1 MSIFAEKKTGA
12 VSLGEAADAIK
23 AKLASHD
30 IAVDDKASNTLVSM
44 EAANLGDTTA
54 MRATGMN
61 VSKEL
66 QAIFGDVSP
75 ESAALP
81 HQIEAAT
88 IAIIG
93 GKAANKYNAKAL
105 NTNVLAL
112 EGATTIMPTVSGPAG
127 TMDVSFK
134 DVALE
139 AFNNQDFSVV
149 AAYSAAWNF
158 GATRQDSYAEGFYPT
173 VVQTPEQNAILHKV
187 NRIRVFSG
195 AKRTLSADPHKW
207 NFKNVLEAYRD
218 SSILSAPSTDLIPHV
233 QADNSNLDK
242 FVAASLVAPRSVEV
256 AGVTYNTAPLK
267 VGVGVDLLAVCQNPA
282 SVEGTFDQTDQ
293 INGAIALSAVYVQV
307 TDGGGADVGVIKYTT
322 GNMKS
327 FEFFKKPSGDA
338 NEMTLSASTAEL
350 NVDKNTRSPAGAVL
364 AALDALSA
372 TDTQFKLKVDMAGSV
387 HVQTGA
393 TNIVGVVSVVEAY
406 DAVTKQKL
414 ALTDAG
420 VAALLADLRFTVVG
434 YDLAARRENTN
445 RRTAGLLGDRDFK
458 VDQYPIPV
466 GAPISIQMPV
476 SEENESAALD
486 DLVGMTRISNSIRAV
501 TAQLNYLAALKQF
514 AAANAHLT
522 VAGAESSVNLEGI
535 GRWLVTPHYA
545 EVSLDLFAQVQSLRS
560 LDRVADL
567 NAVLLNT
574 IRELAY
580 TAAIKSNL
588 LPALQ
593 QYTNGAD
600 EKPLLKLGTD
610 LNLVQYLMISGD
622 PRSVGPGF
630 DFEVYST
637 PDTRLSNKII
647 GTFSRKAPT
656 AGDPLSSGNHYW
668 IPELVTVGQTS
679 KGGATVKQLSVQP
692 RNVHVHNLPVWFV
705 INVTNLDKA
714 IAALKPIATKETV

>member
-30 IAVDDKASNTLVSM
+30 IAVDDKATNTLISM
-44 EAANLGDTTA
+44 ESANPVDTTS
-54 MRATGMN
+54 MRVTGSN

-66 QAIFGDVSP
+66 QAIFGDVSL
-75 ESAALP
+75 ESGALP

-88 IAIIG
+88 IALIG
-93 GKAANKYNAKAL
+93 GKAANKYSAKAL
-105 NTNVLAL
+105 NTNVVAL
-112 EGATTIMPTVSGPAG
+112 EGAATILPSVSGPAG
-127 TMDVSFK
+127 SMNVSFS
-134 DVALE
+134 DVAME
-139 AFNNQDFSVV
+139 AFNNQDFSIT
-149 AAYSAAWNF
+149 AAYSATWNF
-158 GATRQDSYAEGFYPT
+158 GASRQDSYAEGFYPT

-187 NRIRVFSG
+187 NRVRVFQGS
-195 AKRTLSADPHKW
+195 KRTLSADPQKW
-207 NFKNVLEAYRD
+207 GFKNVLEAYRD
-218 SSILSAPSTDLIPHV
+218 ASILAAPSTDLIPHV

-242 FVAASLVAPRSVEV
+242 FVAAALVAPRAVEV

-267 VGVGVDLLAVCQNPA
+267 IATAIDLLAVCQNPA

-293 INGAIALSAVYVQV
+293 INAAITLSAVYVQV
-307 TDGGGADVGVIKYTT
+307 TDAGGADVGVIKYTT

-338 NEMTLSASTAEL
+338 NEMTLSASTVEL
-350 NVDKNTRSPAGAVL
+350 SVDKNTVSHAGGAL
-364 AALDALSA
+364 AALTALSA
-372 TDTQFKLKVDMAGSV
+372 TDTQLKLKVDLAGTV
-387 HVQTGA
+387 HVQTA
-393 TNIVGVVSVVEAY
+393 NANIVGMVAVAEAY
-406 DAVTKQKL
+406 DLVTKQKL
-414 ALTDAG
+414 SLADAG
-420 VAALLADLRFTVVG
+420 VAALLADLRFSVIG

-445 RRTAGLLGDRDFK
+445 RRTTGLLGDRDWK
-458 VDQYPIPV
+458 IDQYPIPV

-476 SEENESAALD
+476 SEENESSALD

-501 TAQLNYLAALKQF
+501 TAQLNYLSALKQF
-514 AAANAHLT
+514 VAANAHLT

-545 EVSLDLFAQVQSLRS
+545 EVNLDLFAQVQSLRS

-610 LNLVQYLMISGD
+610 LNLVQYLMINGD

-637 PDTRLSNKII
+637 PDTRVSNKIV

-668 IPELVTVGQTS
+668 IPELITVGQVS
-679 KGGATVKQLSVQP
+679 KGNATYKQLSVQP